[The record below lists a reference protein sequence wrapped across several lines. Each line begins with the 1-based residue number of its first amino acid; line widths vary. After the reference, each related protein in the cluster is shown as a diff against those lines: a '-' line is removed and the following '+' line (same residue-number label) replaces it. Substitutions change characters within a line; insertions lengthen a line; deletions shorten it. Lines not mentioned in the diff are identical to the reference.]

1 MRVLEPVERYFD
13 AWNSRDSDAIAA
25 CFDSGGGYGRRC
37 PKCGT
42 MIDLDRPD
50 KSCPLRRTIP
60 RRTNLRLAH
69 LRAREPAGGG

>member
-1 MRVLEPVERYFD
+1 MRVLEPVERHFD
-13 AWNSRDSDAIAA
+13 AWNSHDSDAIAA

-50 KSCPLRRTIP
+50 KSCPLRRTNP
-60 RRTNLRLAH
+60 PQD
-69 LRAREPAGGG
+69 EPTSSSFAG